1 MCLAHPIDLLCLQV
15 LRDLCEVTTEAGIGT
30 AGFVDGRRQSACCF
44 EPSSL
49 AHSPL
54 VADTNTGL
62 VRCTPSL
69 CMSLSGQALG
79 HGMVWRWVVECCT
92 GCALCGH
99 LSQCHSLPHVRCLS
113 AKAASHHSTATI
125 SHCDDDAA
133 SSFIIIIFVVQQATA
148 GGLTTVSS
156 MVHGWCTC
164 KIMPSIQLERQ
175 GPITRSVNSSTPDG
189 ALEPIMT

>member
-69 CMSLSGQALG
+69 CMSLSGQAL
-79 HGMVWRWVVECCT
+79 
-92 GCALCGH
+92 CGH

-148 GGLTTVSS
+148 GGPTTVSS